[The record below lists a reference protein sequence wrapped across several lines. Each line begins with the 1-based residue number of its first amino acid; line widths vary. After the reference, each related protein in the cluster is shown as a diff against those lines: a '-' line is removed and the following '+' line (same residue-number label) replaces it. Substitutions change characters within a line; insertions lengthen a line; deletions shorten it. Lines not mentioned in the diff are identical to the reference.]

1 MVKMAIFCHIIKK
14 NGNDSQ
20 NVDKNDCLYVEHNP
34 ACENL

>member
-1 MVKMAIFCHIIKK
+1 MVKMAIFCHVNDK
-14 NGNDSQ
+14 NENDSQ